1 MTTKVSAGVLSNT
14 AVFASGTRITF
25 HQSTSPVGWVQD
37 TTDVGNNRMLRVV
50 SGSGGSVGGSHDPT
64 TMSVVPYHTHGFST
78 GNQSGDHAHYTSGQ
92 TGGQSA
98 NHYHN
103 LNTDQGS
110 AFYGQSAGGGSAQAG
125 YTGGYAVELIQP
137 YTQYTSNDHSHAWGN
152 WSGGVNANHT
162 HSGGTDGGSSQTNW
176 TPRYID
182 LIVCQKN

>member
-64 TMSVVPYHTHGFST
+64 VMSVVPYHTHGFST
-78 GNQSGDHAHYTSGQ
+78 GYQSGDHAHYTSG
-92 TGGQSA
+92 TTDGMDRANPHTHYIYGPNGGGG
-98 NHYHN
+98 NPGGD
-103 LNTDQGS
+103 LNT
-110 AFYGQSAGGGSAQAG
+110 SAGFTQA
-125 YTGGYAVELIQP
+125 V
-137 YTQYTSNDHSHAWGN
+137 TSTDINHLHSWGN